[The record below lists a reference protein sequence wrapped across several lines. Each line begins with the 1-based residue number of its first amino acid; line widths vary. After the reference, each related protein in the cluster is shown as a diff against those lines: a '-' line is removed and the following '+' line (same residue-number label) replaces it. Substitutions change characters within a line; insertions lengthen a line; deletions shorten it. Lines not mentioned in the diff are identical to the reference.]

1 MEWILSNLGTIF
13 VGLVLLAVIGLALHS
28 VRKDMQSGGC
38 SGCTGCSGSCSCC
51 HSKGQ
56 NKKTNVP
63 FA

>member
-1 MEWILSNLGTIF
+1 MEWILSNLGTIV
-13 VGLVLLAVIGLALHS
+13 VGLVLLAVIWLALHS

-38 SGCTGCSGSCSCC
+38 SGCSGSCSCC